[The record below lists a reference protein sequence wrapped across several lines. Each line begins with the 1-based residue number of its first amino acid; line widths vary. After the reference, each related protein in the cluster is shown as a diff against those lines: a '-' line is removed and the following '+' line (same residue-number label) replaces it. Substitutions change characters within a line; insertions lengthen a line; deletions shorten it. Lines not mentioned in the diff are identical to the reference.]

1 MTPIETIGHEEMMRD
16 LLQTP
21 AVREEWER
29 TAFARAVA
37 NQVLRYRIE
46 HNLSQRALARR
57 LGVSQ
62 GLVGRLELGEHEP
75 RISTLQK
82 LSQVL
87 GLRFS
92 IDIHP
97 QADTPARLSTPDDD
111 RVERFT
117 SGGVETLVLAR

>member
-1 MTPIETIGHEEMMRD
+1 MMPIETIDHDQMMRD
-16 LLQTP
+16 LLQNPT
-21 AVREEWER
+21 VREDWER

-46 HNLSQRALARR
+46 HDLSQRALAKR

-62 GLVGRLELGEHEP
+62 ALVGRLELGEHEP

-82 LSQVL
+82 LSQIL

-97 QADTPARLSTPDDD
+97 AEETPARLSTPDDD
-111 RVERFT
+111 RVERAT
-117 SGGVETLVLAR
+117 SGGVETIVLAS

>member
-1 MTPIETIGHEEMMRD
+1 MPIETISHDRMMQE

-21 AVREEWER
+21 EVLEEWER
-29 TAFARAVA
+29 TVVARAVA
-37 NQVLRYRIE
+37 NEVLRYRIE

-62 GLVGRLELGEHEP
+62 ALVGRLELGEHEP

-82 LSQVL
+82 LSHVL

-97 QADTPARLSTPDDD
+97 EDETPARLSAPDD
-111 RVERFT
+111 RVERAI
-117 SGGVETLVLAR
+117 SGGVETLVLAC